1 MDTRSIKR
9 NYRIQ
14 QWKAIIRE
22 EALKQ
27 PSASGFVELSLQA
40 DNGPEISMVTLIPV
54 EKPAPSQLTL
64 SVNGITIQVTE
75 NTSSALLAKTIG
87 VIKNAQ

>member
-1 MDTRSIKR
+1 
-9 NYRIQ
+9 
-14 QWKAIIRE
+14 
-22 EALKQ
+22 
-27 PSASGFVELSLQA
+27 
-40 DNGPEISMVTLIPV
+40 MVTPIPV

-64 SVNGITIQVTE
+64 AVNGITIQVTE